1 MKIAVG
7 GMIAAGKSTLV
18 HQLGRALDLPVMD
31 EFEEDDEVFNTLL
44 KWLYEGKADVEMLL
58 QVYFIHNHYLN
69 QKKYGKNFIVDRD
82 IIEHWL
88 FAHKNLTEMP
98 DVMNMYN
105 GLFMSYMNKIH
116 KPDLYIILDI
126 SFDVFIERLKTRG
139 RASEV
144 DNLDENLEYFAELHK
159 DYTEKLTAQCKIYDI
174 PYQIINVD
182 FASKEEVLDMAMT
195 MIEVHNKVKNK

>member
-18 HQLGRALDLPVMD
+18 HQLGKALDLPVMD
-31 EFEEDDEVFNTLL
+31 EFDEDDNVFNTLL
-44 KWLYEGKADVEMLL
+44 RWLYEGKADVEMLL

-88 FAHKNLTEMP
+88 FAHKNLTGMP

-105 GLFMSYMNKIH
+105 GLFMSYMNQIH

-139 RASEV
+139 RASET

-159 DYTEKLTAQCKIYDI
+159 DYVEKLTAQCKIYDI
-174 PYQIINVD
+174 PYEIINVD
-182 FASKEEVLDMAMT
+182 FASKEEVLDMALT
-195 MIEVHNKVKNK
+195 MINVHNRAEKK